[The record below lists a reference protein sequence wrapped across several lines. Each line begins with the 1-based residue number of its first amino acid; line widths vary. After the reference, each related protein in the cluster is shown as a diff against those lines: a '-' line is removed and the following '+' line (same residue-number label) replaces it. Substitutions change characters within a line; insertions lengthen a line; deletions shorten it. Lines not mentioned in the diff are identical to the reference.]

1 MMNIIMIYVKNNYKY
16 EDFLKQLNNK
26 GIKREI
32 IKQFYLWIISYYGEE
47 NKNFIDLSIN
57 FLCSDKTD
65 TNFEDTIN
73 LLCQLKNNNE
83 DLFSYF
89 NNKNIFQKVIKENDF
104 KKPTITSNF
113 KFLSLLVENLFFDEN
128 MKENLKSTSY
138 YSLTISFVNGI
149 LIKYQN
155 LDFDYNEALDLYKIK
170 DKLEEKFNIICFND
184 FNKANEIYGKVYSAI
199 ENFIELKT
207 NTEII
212 EKYINKFFKKDKKIN
227 KLIIS
232 FNSKLTTCKIV
243 EYEKY
248 LTEYNSKYKE
258 HLENAKKCEKLKSIN
273 IFF

>member
-32 IKQFYLWIISYYGEE
+32 IKKFYLWIISYYGEE

-83 DLFSYF
+83 ALFSYF

-248 LTEYNSKYKE
+248 LTEYSSKYKE
-258 HLENAKKCEKLKSIN
+258 HLENAKKCEN
-273 IFF
+273 